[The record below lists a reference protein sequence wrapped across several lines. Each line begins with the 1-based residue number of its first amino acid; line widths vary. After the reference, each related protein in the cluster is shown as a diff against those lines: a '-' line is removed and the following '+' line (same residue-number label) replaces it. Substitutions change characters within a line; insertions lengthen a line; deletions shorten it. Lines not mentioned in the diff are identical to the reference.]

1 MASLK
6 SFAPTDRFVAEI
18 ATPAIRP
25 GYVLLGDEIFLYD
38 RCRKAGGRDELA
50 SPRSAGRSKR
60 AYHFLGAITPLSL
73 DPGLPARHGWASL
86 PSGHHQELGNGRQ

>member
-38 RCRKAGGRDELA
+38 RCRKAVLETLAPPATRDFCLHDLDLA
-50 SPRSAGRSKR
+50 ETPIFDILDR
-60 AYHFLGAITPLSL
+60 AQTPSL
-73 DPGLPARHGWASL
+73 MAPFQVFFIPNLKTL
-86 PSGHHQELGNGRQ
+86 